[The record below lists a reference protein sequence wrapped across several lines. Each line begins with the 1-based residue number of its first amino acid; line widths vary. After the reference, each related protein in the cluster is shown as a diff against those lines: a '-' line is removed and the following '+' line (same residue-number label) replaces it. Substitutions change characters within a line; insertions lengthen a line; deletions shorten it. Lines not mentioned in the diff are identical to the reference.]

1 MEGPLDNRT
10 ILCFGAL
17 LHDIGKVV
25 YRGSSGKGTHSAL
38 GAQFITDEIS
48 LLNSAFYSAAGL
60 KVVEQI
66 RYHHAREMAR
76 SSSLEPDSL
85 AYITYFADNISAGM
99 DRKNEGNDE
108 AIVQFD
114 KNVDLRKIFN
124 ILGGRHDDNVIAHE
138 DYNVIRERIKNQLAQ
153 MDIASQ
159 EVNSL
164 LHVLEATTSAV
175 PSSTNRSEL
184 VDVSLYDHAKTTA
197 GLALCIYDY
206 FEEHGIRDYRAA
218 LFSGDKSRAYYMENM
233 FLLVSCDMSGIQ
245 DFIYNISGSKA
256 LKQLRARSLY
266 LELMMEHIVDELLGR
281 LSLNRTSVLYT
292 GGGHAYLL
300 LPNTLHTKTVLRDF
314 KTELKEWF
322 IREHGANLYMAFA
335 SVECSAD
342 DLSNAGE
349 DKQRFGNLFRELSA
363 KLSDAKAARYT
374 ATDIK
379 GLNFGGANLADD
391 ARECR
396 ECHRSTALASNDDI
410 CETCESLRDI
420 SADLVKEDVFAIV
433 NDICESSA
441 RHRLSLPFGAIL
453 VLYERERY
461 LVEKPATRRIY
472 TKNWDAG
479 INLSTHI
486 WMGDYTADMGGE
498 GIRSYAEN
506 GVTLAGEKG
515 IKRLGV
521 LRADVDNLGA
531 AFAGGIPASKA
542 SISRTAT
549 LSRALS
555 LFFKKQV
562 NEILESGQYRLQI
575 IYSGG
580 DDLFIVGNWSDVL
593 YAALDLRNAFKEFIG
608 NGSLTISAGVGMFD
622 EKYPIARMA
631 SETGALEDAAKLH
644 VEQWPDG
651 RERAKNAVAL
661 WDSGNVF
668 SWDDLANT
676 IEPRM
681 REIAGIF
688 NENDKGKA
696 FIYKMVS
703 LLRHYDDVISAPRLA
718 YLLARSFEDSA
729 NRDELCRKFYV
740 WASDERERRC
750 LVTALEWY
758 VYSIRERG

>member
-1 MEGPLDNRT
+1 MDDRT

-38 GAQFITDEIS
+38 GAQFVTDEVS
-48 LLNSAFYSAAGL
+48 PLNSAFCSSEGL
-60 KVVEQI
+60 KVIEQI

-76 SSSLEPDSL
+76 VSSLEADSL

-99 DRKNEGNDE
+99 DRKNEGDE
-108 AIVQFD
+108 AEKASFD
-114 KNVDLRKIFN
+114 KSVDLRKIFN
-124 ILGGRHDDNVIAHE
+124 ILGGRHDDNVIAHD
-138 DYNVIRERIKNQLAQ
+138 DYNVIRETIKSQLAQ
-153 MDIASQ
+153 TDIAPQ
-159 EVNSL
+159 EVDSL
-164 LHVLEATTSAV
+164 LHVLEATTSTV
-175 PSSTNRSEL
+175 PSSTNMSEL

-197 GLALCIYDY
+197 GLALCLYDY
-206 FEEHGIRDYRAA
+206 FEEQGVRDYRAA
-218 LFSGDKSRAYYMENM
+218 LFAGDASRAYYAKRM
-233 FLLVSCDMSGIQ
+233 FLMVSCDMSGIQ

-266 LELMMEHIVDELLGR
+266 LELMMEHIVDELLAR
-281 LSLNRTSVLYT
+281 LSLNRTNVMYT

-300 LPNTLHTKTVLRDF
+300 LPNTQQTKTVLRQF
-314 KTELKEWF
+314 KNELKDWF

-342 DLSNAGE
+342 DLSNAGN

-363 KLSDAKAARYT
+363 KLSDAKAARYS
-374 ATDIK
+374 AADIRK
-379 GLNFGGANLADD
+379 MNFDRAEALDD

-420 SADLVKEDVFAIV
+420 SADLVEKDVFAII
-433 NDICESSA
+433 DDAYESSA
-441 RHRLSLPFGAIL
+441 RHRLSLPFGASL

-461 LVEKPATRRIY
+461 LAEKPVTRRIY
-472 TKNWDAG
+472 TKYWDAG

-498 GIRSYAEN
+498 GIRSYADS
-506 GVTLAGEKG
+506 GVTLDVEKG

-593 YAALDLRNAFKEFIG
+593 YAALDLRKSFVECTG
-608 NGSLTISAGVGMFD
+608 NGCLTISAGVGMFD

-644 VEQWPDG
+644 AEQGSDG
-651 RERAKNAVAL
+651 KERTKNAVAL
-661 WDSGNVF
+661 WSADSVF
-668 SWDDLANT
+668 SWDDLANAV
-676 IEPRM
+676 EPRM

-688 NENDKGKA
+688 KENDKGKA
-696 FIYKMVS
+696 FIYKIVS

-718 YLLARSFEDSA
+718 YLLARSFEDSE
-729 NRDELCRKFYV
+729 NRDELCRKFYA